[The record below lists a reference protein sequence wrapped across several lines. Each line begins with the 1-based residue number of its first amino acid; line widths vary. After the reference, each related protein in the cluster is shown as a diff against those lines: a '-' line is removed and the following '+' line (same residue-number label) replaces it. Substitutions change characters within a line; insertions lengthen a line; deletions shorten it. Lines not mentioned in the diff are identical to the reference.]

1 MALIPY
7 HLVQT
12 ISQHMHVRLRPDT
25 VSSSSS
31 SHTCSS
37 VLYNPSTRMLN
48 FSDAGS
54 TLWKVCSL
62 RPPGTIPPGHIGYST
77 PFFLF
82 AFAQCSLCP
91 PALLLHTHTHMHT
104 HTHTHT
110 HISFS
115 CPTVSQTLRTSDS
128 LCGSDHGYHWVC
140 LDTRSSWKFLEEV
153 PGNFSSWLCPQLS
166 SRWDSRTCQAWD
178 VWVNSGWWSR
188 GVDIS
193 PLGLISISPL
203 ENRLAVTIPPA
214 GLLCCPIP

>member
-1 MALIPY
+1 MRVL
-7 HLVQT
+7 
-12 ISQHMHVRLRPDT
+12 LRPDT

-31 SHTCSS
+31 SRTCSS
-37 VLYNPSTRMLN
+37 VLYNPSTRMLS

-54 TLWKVCSL
+54 TLWRVCSL
-62 RPPGTIPPGHIGYST
+62 RPPGTIPPGHFGYST

-82 AFAQCSLCP
+82 AFAQCSLCSP
-91 PALLLHTHTHMHT
+91 SLLLHT

-110 HISFS
+110 HTQTHTPHTRLPFLPNS
-115 CPTVSQTLRTSDS
+115 VSNPEDFRLF

-153 PGNFSSWLCPQLS
+153 PGNFSFWLCPQLS
-166 SRWDSRTCQAWD
+166 SRWDSRTYQAWY
-178 VWVNSGWWSR
+178 VWVNSGWSSR

-203 ENRLAVTIPPA
+203 ENRLDITIPPA